1 MKRLCFGLMM
11 AVLIAGLLAGCGG
24 GGGKKAAK
32 SVALPDSLLAVL
44 EDAYYMQ
51 QATDEYLEQTGIQVS
66 FETHQVAEKTYGPW
80 YLKDGWYEGSTK
92 ETKDATL
99 IEETVKINEDGNQIE
114 ITRKEGGVNYA
125 FRYELAKNADSSI
138 KGTITGTKTAGD
150 STVAFQIDLAGW
162 KADKFGTG
170 SYTYSEG
177 ADASS
182 LKTKIILS
190 ATYDESTPAMA
201 LSGTDEGGNSIS
213 TNGAPALYY
222 KVLNRLSNAYFLE
235 GAFESY
241 FEQVWDEMEIAMQ
254 SAKIKK
260 LSGETIDKKK
270 LSGETIDKWVWNNG
284 YWKKTDSS
292 TGEEVR
298 IKYIPFTKTTNIVV
312 TGSNTEKSYKITYN
326 LTEDDDGD
334 EISGTID
341 IETTDSSELSVTEAM
356 QIVLDKCD
364 LTEYGSGD
372 YKCFMGSSLES
383 LTEYLNMKA
392 EYERPY
398 MKLTGWLKNSPN
410 TFSIFSISDATPYSG
425 N

>member
-138 KGTITGTKTAGD
+138 TGTITGTKTAGS
-150 STVAFQIDLAGW
+150 STVAFQIDLADW

-398 MKLTGWLKNSPN
+398 MKLTGWLKNISN
-410 TFSIFSISDATPYSG
+410 TFSISDATPYSG

>member
-138 KGTITGTKTAGD
+138 TGTITGTKTAGG
-150 STVAFQIDLAGW
+150 STVAFQIDLADW
-162 KADKFGTG
+162 KADEFGTG

-182 LKTKIILS
+182 LTTKISLS

-260 LSGETIDKKK
+260 LSGETIDK
-270 LSGETIDKWVWNNG
+270 WVWNDG

-298 IKYIPFTKTTNIVV
+298 IKYIPSTKTTNIVV
-312 TGSNTEKSYKITYN
+312 TGSNTEKSYTITYN

-341 IETTDSSELSVTEAM
+341 IETTDIETTDSSEPSVTEAM
-356 QIVLDKCD
+356 RIVLDECD

-398 MKLTGWLKNSPN
+398 MKLTGWLENSSN
-410 TFSIFSISDATPYSG
+410 TFSISDATPYSG